1 MKKNDLIKLLSELKG
16 NPEVVLWNG
25 FVGDYMNIKGL
36 EEGHLTKQSRKSY
49 IEACEFEVKRDRK
62 DFDYKFSL
70 EDVEQA
76 KRDYRKYIGWEYNEY
91 IFEDQIEKGNYIS
104 KRVVY
109 IEAKSRGINT
119 FDRAGGISY

>member
-36 EEGHLTKQSRKSY
+36 EEGHLTKQSQKSY

-91 IFEDQIEKGNYIS
+91 VCEENVKNGNCVS

-109 IEAKSRGINT
+109 IEAKPRGINT

>member
-36 EEGHLTKQSRKSY
+36 TEGHLTKQSRDHY
-49 IEACEFEVKRDRK
+49 IKACEFEGKRDRK
-62 DFDYKFSL
+62 DFDYKFTL
-70 EDVEQA
+70 EEVKQA
-76 KRDYRKYIGWEYNEY
+76 ERDYRKYIGWEHNEY
-91 IFEDQIEKGNYIS
+91 IFEDQIKDGRYIS

-109 IEAKSRGINT
+109 IEAKPRGINT
-119 FDRAGGISY
+119 FDRAGAISY

>member
-25 FVGDYMNIKGL
+25 SVGDYMNIKGL
-36 EEGHLTKQSRKSY
+36 TEGLLTKQSRHNY
-49 IEACEFEVKRDRK
+49 IKACEFKGKRDRK
-62 DFDYKFSL
+62 DFDYKFTL
-70 EDVEQA
+70 EEVKQA
-76 KRDYRKYIGWEYNEY
+76 ERDYRKYIGWEHNEY
-91 IFEDQIEKGNYIS
+91 IFEDQIADGHYIS

-109 IEAKSRGINT
+109 IEAKPRGINT

>member
-25 FVGDYMNIKGL
+25 FVEDYMNIKGL
-36 EEGHLTKQSRKSY
+36 TEGHLTKQSQKSY
-49 IEACEFEVKRDRK
+49 IESCEFVVKRGLN
-62 DFDYKFSL
+62 DFDYKFSF

-76 KRDYRKYIGWEYNEY
+76 KRDYRKYITWEHNEY
-91 IFEDQIEKGNYIS
+91 IFEDQIDNGNYIM

-109 IEAKSRGINT
+109 IEAKPRGINT